1 VALLKKPVNLEV
13 PLLSS
18 SPLAAEPKIVTVNGL
33 PRFLIMSAD
42 ERIRSFQ
49 ALMGGSRILKGV
61 SRLLDQEWISAA
73 HGFRV

>member
-1 VALLKKPVNLEV
+1 MALLKKPVNLGV
-13 PLLSS
+13 SLSLS
-18 SPLAAEPKIVTVNGL
+18 SPLAAEPKIVKVNGL

-49 ALMGGSRILKGV
+49 ALMGGSRILKRV
-61 SRLLDQEWISAA
+61 SKLLDQEWISAA